1 MQISHIQ
8 FKQAGAIPAP
18 MDHATLVT
26 SLLAAQSASA
36 TAIANT
42 HYQVSRSIDSDTE
55 QAIVTL
61 LQGNLG
67 WRAAAAVLNGS
78 FHPGIA
84 PLIVANTL

>member
-26 SLLAAQSASA
+26 SLLAGQSASA

-42 HYQVSRSIDSDTE
+42 H
-55 QAIVTL
+55 
-61 LQGNLG
+61 
-67 WRAAAAVLNGS
+67 
-78 FHPGIA
+78 
-84 PLIVANTL
+84 